1 MSTFASPCVTPVPE
15 CARHILAERFKTRL
29 CYNYIRTGSCPYESR
44 CMFAHGEPELRTT
57 EQNMDDGLYTE
68 EAIKSYQRAA
78 RLVAR
83 QMESS
88 VYSPYF
94 GQEVE
99 YDGSYDGTH
108 NYDYYVREDP
118 SKFAAP
124 YVADSNFSTGSNYD
138 GALSSEEL
146 SASSHTPS
154 PVLSEV
160 GDEEIL
166 ERSVPTPRRGVR
178 WVTSS
183 TYCNNPYSA

>member
-1 MSTFASPCVTPVPE
+1 MSTSTFASPCVTPAPE

-29 CYNYIRTGSCPYESR
+29 CYNYIRTGNCPYESR

-57 EQNMDDGLYTE
+57 EQNMNDGLYTE
-68 EAIKSYQRAA
+68 EAIKSYQRAS

-83 QMESS
+83 QMDT
-88 VYSPYF
+88 PYF

-99 YDGSYDGTH
+99 YDGSYDGYY
-108 NYDYYVREDP
+108 NYDYYVHED
-118 SKFAAP
+118 SAKFAAP

-138 GALSSEEL
+138 GAALSSEEH
-146 SASSHTPS
+146 SAASQTPS
-154 PVLSEV
+154 PVLSEI

-178 WVTSS
+178 WVTST